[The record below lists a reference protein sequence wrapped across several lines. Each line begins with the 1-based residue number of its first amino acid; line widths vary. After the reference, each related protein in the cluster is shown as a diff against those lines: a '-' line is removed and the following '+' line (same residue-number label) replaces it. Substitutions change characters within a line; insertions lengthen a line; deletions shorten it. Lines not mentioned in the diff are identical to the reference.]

1 MSIFS
6 FNFNVMFKKI
16 LFICLPIFT
25 LLISS
30 CEEPFCDCITDTDYS
45 NPTISKPRPAIQL
58 IYTELKNNLTNATI
72 KLSDDEKSVRIL
84 IPEILFFKTNVAAA
98 PVVDT
103 IIDVLSVS
111 LKKYDQIQV
120 ISSGHTDTKGTDAH
134 NEQLSKARA
143 ETGKMLLVNKG
154 ITESRI
160 ETKWYGDSDPI
171 ATNETDAGRAQN
183 RRTEYIL
190 YQK

>member
-1 MSIFS
+1 M
-6 FNFNVMFKKI
+6 
-16 LFICLPIFT
+16 
-25 LLISS
+25 
-30 CEEPFCDCITDTDYS
+30 
-45 NPTISKPRPAIQL
+45 
-58 IYTELKNNLTNATI
+58 
-72 KLSDDEKSVRIL
+72 
-84 IPEILFFKTNVAAA
+84 
-98 PVVDT
+98 
-103 IIDVLSVS
+103 SVS

-160 ETKWYGDSDPI
+160 ETKWYGDTDPI

>member
-1 MSIFS
+1 
-6 FNFNVMFKKI
+6 MFKKI
-16 LFICLPIFT
+16 LFICFPVC
-25 LLISS
+25 LLMLSS
-30 CEEPFCDCITDTDYS
+30 CAEPFCDCITDTDYANS
-45 NPTISKPRPAIQL
+45 TISKPRSAIQL

-72 KLSDDEKSVRIL
+72 KLSDDGKSVRIL
-84 IPEILFFKTNVAAA
+84 IPEVLFFKTNVASA

-103 IIDVLSVS
+103 IINVLSVS

-120 ISSGHTDTKGTDAH
+120 ISSGHTDTKGNDAH

-154 ITESRI
+154 IAESRI
-160 ETKWYGDSDPI
+160 ETKWYGDTDPI
-171 ATNETDAGRAQN
+171 ATNETEAGRAQN

>member
-45 NPTISKPRPAIQL
+45 NPTISKPKATIQL
-58 IYTELKNNLTNATI
+58 IYSELKENLKSATI
-72 KLSDDEKSVRIL
+72 KLSDDGKSVRIL
-84 IPEILFFKTNVAAA
+84 LPEVLFFKTNVAAA

-103 IIDVLSVS
+103 IIEVLSTS
-111 LKKYDQIQV
+111 LKKYDQIYI
-120 ISSGHTDTKGTDAH
+120 ISSGHTDTKGTDSY

-143 ETGKMLLVNKG
+143 ETGKTLLVNKG
-154 ITESRI
+154 IVANRI
-160 ETKWYGDSDPI
+160 ETKWYGANDPI
-171 ATNETDAGRAQN
+171 ATNETEAGRAQN